1 MGYGAKP
8 AHWGAE
14 YTDSMTT
21 SLSWL
26 RSEIQQRML
35 DKLELI
41 KLLPKRILLEPD
53 FSGLNRKALIKRF
66 PKAQVDIVVDPQIGE
81 VTTFKI
87 KLRKLVGRA
96 LLNSGQIFERGIPVN
111 ASYDLIL
118 SNLCLQNR
126 SNPSAWLGTGHQH
139 LTEGGLISF
148 AYLGPDTGKEL
159 RQANPSSPV
168 IQVLPGALDMHDIGD
183 ALVQNRYSDPVMDME
198 YLYLEYET
206 GRALYED
213 ALALGLISP
222 GGQLDQIKVP
232 SPLKLTLEIVYG
244 HAWVLAKNLSSG
256 DGKSAYIRVDA
267 IKRK

>member
-1 MGYGAKP
+1 
-8 AHWGAE
+8 
-14 YTDSMTT
+14 MTT

-26 RSEIQQRML
+26 RAEIQERIL
-35 DKLELI
+35 DKLEPI

-53 FSGLNRKALIKRF
+53 FSGLRRRVLMKRF
-66 PKAQVDIVVDPQIGE
+66 PGAQIDVILDPQIRG
-81 VTTFKI
+81 TIPFGI
-87 KLRKLVGRA
+87 KLKQALSRT
-96 LLNSGQIFERGIPVN
+96 LLNSGRLLDRGIPAN

-118 SNLCLQNR
+118 SNLCLQNL
-126 SNPSAWLGTGHQH
+126 SNPSVWMASCYQH

-159 RQANPSSPV
+159 RDANPEGSQ
-168 IQVLPGALDMHDIGD
+168 IQALPGSLDMHDIGD

-213 ALALGLISP
+213 GLALGLISP
-222 GGQLDQIKVP
+222 GAQLNQIKVP

-244 HAWVLAKNLSSG
+244 HAWVLDKNLSTG
-256 DGKSAYIRVDA
+256 DAKSAYIRVDA